1 MTNEA
6 SNSADPTHV
15 AVGIDLGTTFSV
27 VAHLDSQGKP
37 VTIPNLEGDLT
48 TPSVVLFEDADVV
61 VGKEAVRA
69 APLEAD
75 SVADFVKRE
84 MGNSY
89 YSRRV
94 SGQNLPPEVVQ
105 SLILEKL
112 KRDAES
118 VVGSLNDVVI
128 TVPAFFNEPRRK
140 ATEDAG
146 RLAGL
151 NVLDIINEP
160 TAAAIAYGF
169 QNHFLTNQGES
180 QGKER
185 VLVYDLGGG
194 TFDVTLME
202 IDGNNYNTIATA
214 GDVFLGGIDWDRRI
228 VDYIAEEYKQKHRSL
243 DPRDNL
249 AGMHRLMR
257 EAEDAKRALSARKQ
271 TTISYEHAGE
281 GIRLALTREKFES
294 LTADLLQRTIFTA
307 NQLIKDAGLEW
318 NQITR
323 LLLVGGSCRMPAVRE
338 TLERETGLVPERSL
352 SVDEAVAHGAAIYAG
367 ILQSKKMGLDQS
379 VTIRNVNSHSLGVI
393 ARDPKTERKKNSVL
407 IPRNTPLP
415 VIRGK
420 RFFTVKENQKRVNIK
435 IIEGGDATGKNATA
449 IGECVID
456 NLPAGLPARSEVLV
470 NFSYAQNGRLTVHTR
485 LPKADREVQV
495 TIDRASGLDE
505 TEMQEW
511 GRRLQSP
518 KTILSE

>member
-1 MTNEA
+1 MPD
-6 SNSADPTHV
+6 SKYV

-27 VAHLDSQGKP
+27 VAYLDSHGLP

-48 TPSVVLFEDADVV
+48 TPSVVLFEDENIV

-69 APLEAD
+69 APLEAEL
-75 SVADFVKRE
+75 VAQFAKRE

-89 YSRRV
+89 FSRRIA
-94 SGQNLPPEVVQ
+94 GQNIPPEVVQ

-112 KRDAES
+112 KSDAES
-118 VVGSLNDVVI
+118 VLGPFNEVVI

-146 RLAGL
+146 KLAGL

-169 QNHFLTNQGES
+169 QSQFLSEQGES
-180 QGKER
+180 QKNEK

-202 IDGNNYNTIATA
+202 IDGKNYNTIATA

-228 VDYIAEEYKQKHRSL
+228 VDYIAEEYKKEHRGL
-243 DPRDNL
+243 DPRENL
-249 AGMHRLMR
+249 AGMYRLMR
-257 EAEDAKRALSARKQ
+257 EAEDAKRSLSARTK
-271 TTISYEHAGE
+271 TTISFEHAGQ
-281 GIRLALTREKFES
+281 GIRLPFTREQFES
-294 LTADLLQRTIFTA
+294 LTADLLQRTIFTT
-307 NQLIKDAGLEW
+307 NQLIKDANLEW

-323 LLLVGGSCRMPAVRE
+323 LLLIGGSCRMPAVS
-338 TLERETGLVPERSL
+338 TILEKETGLTPDRSV

-367 ILQSKKMGLDQS
+367 LLQSKSVSVDQS
-379 VTIRNVNSHSLGVI
+379 VKIRNVNSHTLGVL
-393 ARDPKTERKKNSVL
+393 ARDSKTNRKKNSVI

-420 RFFTVKENQKRVNIK
+420 RFYTVKENQSRVNIK
-435 IIEGGDATGKNATA
+435 IIEGGDSTGKNATA
-449 IGECVID
+449 IGECIID
-456 NLPAGLPARSEVLV
+456 NLPKGLPAQSEVLI

-495 TIDRASGLDE
+495 TIDRASGMDE
-505 TEMQEW
+505 TAMREW
-511 GRRLQSP
+511 GRRLENPES
-518 KTILSE
+518 ILKD